1 MTSAPLESLPGLL
14 RSEPGLTRA
23 LGEPDAR
30 LAVVEVARPIAIAAL
45 ANLSN
50 RRPLVVA
57 CPTGT
62 MAAQLADD
70 LMQFVPEDDVVLFP
84 GWETLPFERV
94 SPSVETMGQRL
105 KVLWRLGSED
115 RSPKIIVAGVR
126 ALLQKLGPGSTTVEP
141 IIIRPGIDVDPDRL
155 AARLVEFGYR
165 REELVEH
172 RGEFARRGAI
182 FDVYPATADAPIRI
196 DLWGDEVERLTRFGV
211 NDQRSTDD
219 LDSVT
224 IFPARELMPTND
236 VRARAAELVAKEPWG
251 REQWERLAEG
261 AHFDG
266 MESWLPWLIEDDRL
280 ITDVL
285 PANAK
290 VLLVEPRRMRDRA
303 LDLIAEE
310 DDLARTLAST
320 WARDPDKSFPR
331 LHADPDALLAAD
343 PASGTNS
350 FWSIDST
357 PESPDTPVVEASG
370 WGPVAGDGSGLTDRL
385 TQLIGN
391 GFRVVVAADGTGSA
405 DRLHSLLLDQGL
417 DFPIRKISA
426 AMAQSGDM
434 LNLGPGGHIV
444 VAPIH
449 RGATLPNAKVSIVAE
464 SDLTGRRRAHRK
476 ARRQPKREGTTTF
489 QDLKAGNYVVH
500 HQHGVGRYEGMVKRA
515 IGGVE
520 RDYLLISYKGGD
532 KLYVPSDQ
540 IDALRQYVGGEA
552 PAMHKLGGSDFA
564 KAKSRVKSEVRQ
576 VAQELV
582 LLYQQRITAVGHAF
596 AQDTPWQHEMEEAFP
611 FVETPDQRTA
621 IAEIKADMERTHP
634 MDRLVCG
641 DVGFGKTEV
650 AIRAA
655 FKAIQDGKQVAV
667 LAPTTLLAT
676 QHGNTFADRFA
687 GYPIRVE
694 VLSRFLT
701 AAQAKKVIAQ
711 VKSGEVD
718 CIIGTHR
725 LLAADIN
732 FKDLGLL
739 VVDEEQRFGVQHKEK
754 MKRMKTNVDVLT
766 LSATPIPRTLEM
778 SLVGI
783 RDLSLLQTPPAE
795 RQPILTFVG
804 EYEERVA
811 VEAIRRELLREGQVF
826 WVHNRVRSIDTAA
839 ARLRQLVPDARIAV
853 AHGQMD
859 ESTLETVVQDF
870 WDGHYDVLVCTT
882 IIESGIDMPSV
893 NTLVVERSDLLGL
906 GQMHQLRGRV
916 GRSGQRAYAYLFYP
930 PDKVLTEEAY
940 ERLRTI
946 GESTE
951 LGSGFKIA
959 MRDLEIRGAG
969 SLLGESQSG
978 HIAAVGYDLY
988 CQMVTEAVSEMKG
1001 EPAKKAPAE
1010 IKLDVPT
1017 DSFLPTDYVAKEEL
1031 RLEAYRRLASVQ
1043 TDAQVDDIRA
1053 EWEDRYGPLPEPA
1066 EALLQV
1072 GYLRAQCNRLG
1083 LRDIQISTS
1092 DAKLAPLQ
1100 LKLSETM
1107 RLRRL
1112 SKGAKYKE
1120 DLGQLVVPLPRRN
1133 PDGTKA
1139 EPSAYLVQFLR
1150 DLVEEAI
1157 PQN

>member
-23 LGEPDAR
+23 LGEPNAR

-45 ANLSN
+45 VNLSN
-50 RRPLVVA
+50 RQPLVVA

-70 LMQFVPEDDVVLFP
+70 LMQFVPEDDVALFP

-105 KVLWRLGSED
+105 KVLWRLGNKD

-126 ALLQKLGPGSTTVEP
+126 ALLQKLGPGSTMVEP

-155 AARLVEFGYR
+155 AAQLVEFGYR

-310 DDLARTLAST
+310 DDLARALAST

-357 PESPDTPVVEASG
+357 PESPSTPVVEASG

-385 TQLIGN
+385 TQLISN

-417 DFPIRKISA
+417 DFPIRKLTA

-500 HQHGVGRYEGMVKRA
+500 HQHGVGQYEGMVKRA

-552 PAMHKLGGSDFA
+552 PALHKLGGSDFA

-576 VAQELV
+576 IAQELV

-1031 RLEAYRRLASVQ
+1031 RLEAYRRLAGVQ

-1072 GYLRAQCNRLG
+1072 GYLRAQCHRLG
-1083 LRDIQISTS
+1083 LRDIQISTN
-1092 DAKLAPLQ
+1092 DAKLAPIE

-1139 EPSAYLVQFLR
+1139 EPSAYLVKFLR
-1150 DLVEEAI
+1150 ELVEEAI

>member
-1 MTSAPLESLPGLL
+1 MTTAPLESLPGLL

-70 LMQFVPEDDVVLFP
+70 LMQFVPEDDVALFP

-105 KVLWRLGSED
+105 KVLWRLGNED
-115 RSPKIIVAGVR
+115 RAPKIIVAGVR

-155 AARLVEFGYR
+155 AAQLVEFGYR

-343 PASGTNS
+343 PDSGTNS

-357 PESPDTPVVEASG
+357 PESPSTPVVEASG

-385 TQLIGN
+385 TQLISN

-417 DFPIRKISA
+417 DFPIRKLTA

-434 LNLGPGGHIV
+434 LNLSPGGHIV

-500 HQHGVGRYEGMVKRA
+500 HQHGVGQYEGMVKRA

-576 VAQELV
+576 IAQELV

-1031 RLEAYRRLASVQ
+1031 RLEAYRRLAGVQ

-1072 GYLRAQCNRLG
+1072 GYLRAQCHRLG
-1083 LRDIQISTS
+1083 LRDIQISTN
-1092 DAKLAPLQ
+1092 DAKLAPIE

-1139 EPSAYLVQFLR
+1139 EPSAYLVKFLR
-1150 DLVEEAI
+1150 ELVEEAI

>member
-105 KVLWRLGSED
+105 KVLWRLGNED
-115 RSPKIIVAGVR
+115 RTPKIIVAGVR

-155 AARLVEFGYR
+155 ATQLVEFGYR

-391 GFRVVVAADGTGSA
+391 GYRVVVAADGTGSA

-417 DFPIRKISA
+417 DFPIRKITA

-552 PAMHKLGGSDFA
+552 PAMHKLGG
-564 KAKSRVKSEVRQ
+564 
-576 VAQELV
+576 
-582 LLYQQRITAVGHAF
+582 
-596 AQDTPWQHEMEEAFP
+596 
-611 FVETPDQRTA
+611 
-621 IAEIKADMERTHP
+621 
-634 MDRLVCG
+634 
-641 DVGFGKTEV
+641 
-650 AIRAA
+650 
-655 FKAIQDGKQVAV
+655 
-667 LAPTTLLAT
+667 
-676 QHGNTFADRFA
+676 
-687 GYPIRVE
+687 
-694 VLSRFLT
+694 
-701 AAQAKKVIAQ
+701 
-711 VKSGEVD
+711 
-718 CIIGTHR
+718 
-725 LLAADIN
+725 
-732 FKDLGLL
+732 
-739 VVDEEQRFGVQHKEK
+739 
-754 MKRMKTNVDVLT
+754 
-766 LSATPIPRTLEM
+766 
-778 SLVGI
+778 
-783 RDLSLLQTPPAE
+783 
-795 RQPILTFVG
+795 
-804 EYEERVA
+804 
-811 VEAIRRELLREGQVF
+811 
-826 WVHNRVRSIDTAA
+826 
-839 ARLRQLVPDARIAV
+839 
-853 AHGQMD
+853 
-859 ESTLETVVQDF
+859 
-870 WDGHYDVLVCTT
+870 
-882 IIESGIDMPSV
+882 
-893 NTLVVERSDLLGL
+893 
-906 GQMHQLRGRV
+906 
-916 GRSGQRAYAYLFYP
+916 
-930 PDKVLTEEAY
+930 
-940 ERLRTI
+940 
-946 GESTE
+946 
-951 LGSGFKIA
+951 
-959 MRDLEIRGAG
+959 
-969 SLLGESQSG
+969 
-978 HIAAVGYDLY
+978 
-988 CQMVTEAVSEMKG
+988 
-1001 EPAKKAPAE
+1001 
-1010 IKLDVPT
+1010 
-1017 DSFLPTDYVAKEEL
+1017 
-1031 RLEAYRRLASVQ
+1031 
-1043 TDAQVDDIRA
+1043 
-1053 EWEDRYGPLPEPA
+1053 
-1066 EALLQV
+1066 
-1072 GYLRAQCNRLG
+1072 
-1083 LRDIQISTS
+1083 
-1092 DAKLAPLQ
+1092 
-1100 LKLSETM
+1100 
-1107 RLRRL
+1107 
-1112 SKGAKYKE
+1112 
-1120 DLGQLVVPLPRRN
+1120 
-1133 PDGTKA
+1133 
-1139 EPSAYLVQFLR
+1139 
-1150 DLVEEAI
+1150 
-1157 PQN
+1157 